1 MNFEM
6 SDVSRLL
13 GYQGLTTKEIE
24 GNEEPQIA
32 NDTQV
37 PVPNTLGEEDENKE
51 T

>member
-6 SDVSRLL
+6 SDVGKLL
-13 GYQGLTTKEIE
+13 GYEGLTTQEIGE
-24 GNEEPQIA
+24 NEEPQIA
-32 NDTQV
+32 NEAQV